1 MLIQNCEFIDV
12 NCQNCKI
19 QTHYSEKKSIF
30 VRSSRK
36 CLFYSELWDINL
48 EFRIKFWSFILQFWI
63 MKRKVWIVRKKKS
76 ELLLFIY
83 SVVDTG
89 FHKYNIYQQEAIML
103 TSLFLTP

>member
-19 QTHYSEKKSIF
+19 QTRYCVNIFCEIKSQVPFLFRIVRYKFRIQNKILIFYLAIMNYEKKSLNCE
-30 VRSSRK
+30 K
-36 CLFYSELWDINL
+36 T
-48 EFRIKFWSFILQFWI
+48 
-63 MKRKVWIVRKKKS
+63 KS
-76 ELLLFIY
+76 QLLLFIY